1 MRSGLLAAVLI
12 GSQAF
17 FMDAHRIAD
26 LATVLGTVWI
36 MGRMIGTPIG
46 RLVEGA
52 FRIAEEFKA
61 MRAEIQSL
69 SGRVT
74 LLEKSGGGKN
84 V

>member
-1 MRSGLLAAVLI
+1 MRSGILAAALI

-36 MGRMIGTPIG
+36 AGRLIGTPIW

-61 MRAEIQSL
+61 MRVEIKNL
-69 SGRVT
+69 SVRVSA
-74 LLEKSGGGKN
+74 LEDAGEET